1 VLRNSPSI
9 EASPYRV
16 VFSLP
21 DTYPLPRSSTYVGAD
36 DPITIP
42 VLLDRTDAFGVQRTG
57 SGPSGGVVNMTGT
70 IEIHGSSVPHAWE
83 TYRCSHGECGF
94 THEDNRDGEEFE
106 CLKCGK
112 ELHADYNAAQNIGWQ
127 LVQHWLKSGAGRA
140 TSQLALKS
148 GTLNA
153 NGNYTPSTL
162 RG

>member
-83 TYRCSHGECGF
+83 TYFADTDAFEPAF
-94 THEDNRDGEEFE
+94 TSPSSSDSYTADTDGDGKVDVVGASFE
-106 CLKCGK
+106 TERLFVSSVEVGVGINK
-112 ELHADYNAAQNIGWQ
+112 E
-127 LVQHWLKSGAGRA
+127 R
-140 TSQLALKS
+140 
-148 GTLNA
+148 
-153 NGNYTPSTL
+153 
-162 RG
+162 